1 MLLIDLSPLQL
12 PLNGFAVVVHTTTP
26 WPRPM
31 AAWVASARGG
41 ESPRAC
47 NEAQREWKAPWSA
60 QTQRGRLGKPL
71 AVVFVDVF
79 GAAGYELAV
88 LGSVVNPCRR
98 CRRDE
103 GTLVASLNSKLTIR
117 SIRLKSDRVGHAARH
132 LGGTIT

>member
-1 MLLIDLSPLQL
+1 MLLYLRKTGETPCARGERRSQVRV
-12 PLNGFAVVVHTTTP
+12 FAV
-26 WPRPM
+26 
-31 AAWVASARGG
+31 
-41 ESPRAC
+41 
-47 NEAQREWKAPWSA
+47 
-60 QTQRGRLGKPL
+60 